1 MIRNKLLTAVAALA
15 AIVVVLA
22 YNALFVVQQTEQ
34 VLVLQFG
41 EVVRTLSEPGLKV
54 KIPFIQNVVVYEK
67 RIIALDPPVEQ
78 VTLSDQKR
86 LVVDTFTRFRISD
99 PLRFYQT
106 ASTEARARARLSDIV
121 NSALRRVLG
130 NVTLQA
136 LLSPERDAIMGQIR
150 ARVDEEAKALGIDV
164 TDVRI
169 RRADLPDETTQAIY
183 ARMQSEREREAQE
196 FLAQGKELAQQIRS
210 KANRETVVIIAEAQM
225 KAQVIHGE
233 GDSEAGRIY
242 AEAFQRD
249 PEFYAFYRSLESYRK
264 AFEGGESTMV
274 LSPDSEYFRYFG
286 AGSNPPGR

>member
-196 FLAQGKELAQQIRS
+196 FLAQGKELAQ
-210 KANRETVVIIAEAQM
+210 
-225 KAQVIHGE
+225 
-233 GDSEAGRIY
+233 
-242 AEAFQRD
+242 
-249 PEFYAFYRSLESYRK
+249 
-264 AFEGGESTMV
+264 
-274 LSPDSEYFRYFG
+274 
-286 AGSNPPGR
+286 